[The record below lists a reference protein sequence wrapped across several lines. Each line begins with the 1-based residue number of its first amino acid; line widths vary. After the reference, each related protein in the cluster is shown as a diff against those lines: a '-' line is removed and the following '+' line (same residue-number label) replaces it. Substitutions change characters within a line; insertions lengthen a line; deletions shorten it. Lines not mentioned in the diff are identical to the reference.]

1 MDNRFSPPEDLL
13 KMARR
18 VTELEKEIRALSLG
32 EQEQLLRALVEE
44 LDGPLDPNAE
54 QAWLEEVLRRSR
66 ELDEG
71 TVAAV
76 PANDVFRE
84 ARADLKR

>member
-1 MDNRFSPPEDLL
+1 
-13 KMARR
+13 MARR

-44 LDGPLDPNAE
+44 LDGPLDPNVE

-76 PANDVFRE
+76 PVNDVFRE
-84 ARADLKR
+84 ARADRKR

>member
-1 MDNRFSPPEDLL
+1 
-13 KMARR
+13 MARR
-18 VTELEKEIRALSLG
+18 VTELEKEIRALSSG

-44 LDGPLDPNAE
+44 LDGPPDTNVEQGWLD
-54 QAWLEEVLRRSR
+54 EVLRRSR

>member
-1 MDNRFSPPEDLL
+1 
-13 KMARR
+13 MARR
-18 VTELEKEIRALSLG
+18 LTEIENEIRALSPG

-44 LDGPLDPNAE
+44 LDGPPDTNVE
-54 QAWLEEVLRRSR
+54 QAWLEEVSRRSR

-71 TVAAV
+71 TVTAI